1 MSRQCFV
8 LDLRFLQALNFGEL
22 QIKWGRDGNFW
33 EAEQLRRDRALGE
46 ELPLNQVR
54 LWTLNGELKSEAP
67 RGLDPS
73 SITH

>member
-22 QIKWGRDGNFW
+22 QIKWWRDGNFW
-33 EAEQLRRDRALGE
+33 EAEQDRILGE
-46 ELPLNQVR
+46 ELPLNQVW
-54 LWTLNGELKSEAP
+54 LLPLNGEMESEVP

-73 SITH
+73 SVIH